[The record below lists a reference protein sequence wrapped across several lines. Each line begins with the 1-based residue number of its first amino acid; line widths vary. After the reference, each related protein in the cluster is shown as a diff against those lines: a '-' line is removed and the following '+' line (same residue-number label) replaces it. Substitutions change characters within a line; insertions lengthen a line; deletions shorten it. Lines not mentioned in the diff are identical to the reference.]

1 MPLGFGL
8 FVVGWVCLLVVAF
21 GFPYS
26 TRYDKGFVALF
37 SLVPWNLL
45 SKGIQDLAAAS
56 AGGSQLDL
64 GGTSLSVL
72 ELCSERLCS
81 FQYCEIAIC

>member
-1 MPLGFGL
+1 MRCCCSTFIQRASSAVPLGFGL

-26 TRYDKGFVALF
+26 TRYNRGFVALF
-37 SLVPWNLL
+37 SLAPWTLL

-56 AGGSQLDL
+56 AGDSSDL
-64 GGTSLSVL
+64 T
-72 ELCSERLCS
+72 R
-81 FQYCEIAIC
+81 F